1 MSVSNGV
8 QEFIYTSLA
17 ENNKALLDQIS
28 KLVADSA
35 ESIKRFSVEAAHD
48 QLTEIK
54 KLRREEPKSFKRK
67 GNEIQHSLILSY
79 RIPWMRLIPTLSP
92 TQLTRLNPPCQKVR
106 QCYLRGK
113 SLFY

>member
-1 MSVSNGV
+1 MSVSNEV
-8 QEFIYTSLA
+8 QEFIYTSMA

-67 GNEIQHSLILSY
+67 GNEIKHKFNLKLED
-79 RIPWMRLIPTLSP
+79 TLDEVNSHLES
-92 TQLTRLNPPCQKVR
+92 TQLTRLNPPCQKIR
-106 QCYLRGK
+106 QCSLRGK